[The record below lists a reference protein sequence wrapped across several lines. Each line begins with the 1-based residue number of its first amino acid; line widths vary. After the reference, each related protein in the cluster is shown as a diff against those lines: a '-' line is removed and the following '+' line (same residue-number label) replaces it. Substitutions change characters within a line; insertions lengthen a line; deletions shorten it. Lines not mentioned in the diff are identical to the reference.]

1 MREQLEAK
9 KMRAMKAGMRIQI
22 RSDPLI
28 IGPPE
33 PDPVLFSLDPDPGPT
48 CNNGFIKLFSSW
60 TKYNLESTNSNLKRW
75 LKRSNLMPTYLR
87 YRYIFFIHFDIR
99 SDTES

>member
-33 PDPVLFSLDPDPGPT
+33 PDPVLFSLDPDPDLDPT
-48 CNNGFIKLFSSW
+48 CNNGFTKLFSSW
-60 TKYNLESTNSNLKRW
+60 TNMNQN
-75 LKRSNLMPTYLR
+75 
-87 YRYIFFIHFDIR
+87 
-99 SDTES
+99 